1 MRRSFLALPALV
13 WAVLAAGA
21 EAQTL
26 KIGYVN
32 SQEVFASSTDAAA
45 AQQAFDAEMQG
56 YQTEVQRLEDEITG
70 MQQRLQQQQ
79 LTLSPEARANRE
91 QQIQTK
97 VQEYQTRTQ
106 QLQQVADQRRNELIQ
121 PVVDRITVVIETLRE
136 EGQYSLILDVA
147 AGAIISADS
156 TLDLTP
162 EVIRRMGGTAATA
175 PATTPPSVPTPG

>member
-1 MRRSFLALPALV
+1 MRRSFLALTALA
-13 WAVLAAGA
+13 WAVTASAAQ
-21 EAQTL
+21 AQTL
-26 KIGYVN
+26 KIGYIN
-32 SQEVFASSTDAAA
+32 SQQILASSSEAQAAE
-45 AQQAFDAEMQG
+45 QTFNQEMQRF
-56 YQTEVQRLEDEITG
+56 QAEVQSLEDEITG

-106 QLQQVADQRRNELIQ
+106 QLQQMADQRRNELIQ
-121 PVVDRITVVIETLRE
+121 PVMDRITVVIEAIRE

-147 AGAIISADS
+147 AGSIISADS

-162 EVIRRMGGTAATA
+162 EVIRRLGAATDTGA
-175 PATTPPSVPTPG
+175 AR